1 MPRMNVLLLTQF
13 FSTTKGGGEYVFS
26 LMAKMLADN
35 GNKVWVITNQ
45 IKDETYPS
53 HQNIKIVFVPP
64 LLEYKGGLPPG
75 FVDNLRYSLNAL
87 RKGISII
94 KKEKMDMIHSNN
106 FAPAL
111 AGSMLSTVT
120 GKPHITTVHDIFSLC
135 GKNYWKLWG
144 KQSNVSRLNVILAP
158 HFEKMI
164 VKLRCSAVHTVSDA
178 TKDDLLKIGTKKPI
192 YVIPNT
198 VEINVDKVSKQSP
211 HQFIYVGRLVF
222 YKNLEVVI
230 KAIDVTR
237 REDPEITLVIAGD
250 GPHRKDLEELVNRLN
265 LQENVKFT
273 GFVSNDE
280 KLRLISTS
288 QALVFPS
295 LCEGFGLV
303 LLEAFSQERPVLVS
317 NIRPMSDI
325 VMHEKNGYVLDPHD
339 EHVWA
344 EYLIKII
351 KNPSDASIMGKNGSK
366 LLAESYNHESMYQK
380 VTSMYNEVL
389 KRAFS

>member
-1 MPRMNVLLLTQF
+1 MENIKVLLLTQF

-26 LMAKMLADN
+26 LMAKKLADS

-45 IKDETYPS
+45 IKGEIYPS
-53 HQNIKIVFVPP
+53 HKNIKIIFVPP
-64 LLEYKGGLPPG
+64 LLEYNGGLPPG
-75 FVDNLRYSLNAL
+75 FGDNLRYSLNTL

-94 KKEKMDMIHSNN
+94 KKEKIDIIHSNN

-111 AGSMLSTVT
+111 AGSMLSTLT
-120 GKPHITTVHDIFSLC
+120 GKSHITTVHDVFSLC

-144 KQSNVSRLNVILAP
+144 KQSNISRLNVTLAP
-158 HFEKMI
+158 YFEKMI
-164 VKLRCSAVHTVSDA
+164 VKLRCSAIHTVSEA
-178 TKDDLLKIGTKKPI
+178 TKDDLLKIGAKKPI

-198 VEINVDKVSKQSP
+198 IEINVNKVLEYNP
-211 HQFIYVGRLVF
+211 HQFVYVGRLVF

-230 KAIDVTR
+230 KAIDIAR
-237 REDPEITLVIAGD
+237 REYPKITLFIVGG
-250 GPHRKDLEELVNRLN
+250 GPHRKNLEELVNHLN
-265 LQENVKFT
+265 LQKNVKFT

-288 QALVFPS
+288 QALTFPS

-303 LLEAFSQERPVLVS
+303 ILEAFSQDKPVLVS

-325 VMHEKNGYVLDPHD
+325 VTHEKNGYVLDPHD

-344 EYLIKII
+344 EHLIKII
-351 KNPSDASIMGKNGSK
+351 KNPSNVSRMGKNGSK
-366 LLAESYNHESMYQK
+366 LLAQSYNQESMYHK
-380 VTSMYNEVL
+380 VISMYNEIL
-389 KRAFS
+389 KRK

>member
-1 MPRMNVLLLTQF
+1 MKILLLTQF

-26 LMAKMLADN
+26 VMAKTLADK

-45 IKDETYPS
+45 VKDETYPS
-53 HQNIKIVFVPP
+53 HHNIKIIFVPP

-75 FVDNLRYSLNAL
+75 FGDNIRYSMNAL

-94 KKEKMDMIHSNN
+94 KKEKIDIIHSNN

-120 GKPHITTVHDIFSLC
+120 GKPHITTVHDVFSLC

-144 KQSNVSRLNVILAP
+144 KQSNVSRLNVTLAP
-158 HFEKMI
+158 YFEKMI
-164 VKLRCSAVHTVSDA
+164 VKLQCNAIHTVSDA
-178 TKDDLLKIGTKKPI
+178 SKDDLLKIGAKKPI

-198 VEINVDKVSKQSP
+198 IETGLNKVSESNL

-230 KAIDVTR
+230 KAIDIAR
-237 REDPEITLVIAGD
+237 RAYPKITLFIVGD
-250 GPHRKDLEELVNRLN
+250 GPHRKNLEKLVNQLN

-280 KLRLISTS
+280 KLRLISAS

-303 LLEAFSQERPVLVS
+303 ILEAFSQEKPVLVS

-325 VMHEKNGYVLDPHD
+325 VTHEKSGYVLNPHD
-339 EHVWA
+339 EHIWA
-344 EYLIKII
+344 EHLIKITI
-351 KNPSDASIMGKNGSK
+351 DPLGASTMGKNGSEV
-366 LLAESYNHESMYQK
+366 LAQSYNQESMYHR
-380 VTSMYNEVL
+380 VTSMYNEIL
-389 KRAFS
+389 KTASA